1 MAVDTMPDN
10 PPTAFVT
17 GATRGIGREV
27 AFLLAR
33 RGYRVHVCGASAGSV
48 AACQAEARAE
58 NLPITVHRIDVRDA
72 DALGEGIARAA
83 AGTGRLD
90 VLVSNA
96 GRPVLGNA
104 RTLTL
109 SDWDSCL
116 DINLRAHFVAAKAAI
131 EPMRRAGGGA
141 IVLISSI
148 WALTAFADRTAYVTA
163 KTATTGLCRALA
175 VDHAGE
181 NIRVNCVAPGFVDTD
196 LLRGSILR
204 RTADVA
210 GELAR
215 LAGQHPLGRLIE
227 PADIAHAVA
236 FLAGGE
242 ARNIT
247 GQTLVVDGG
256 VTVRFAF
263 PGS

>member
-1 MAVDTMPDN
+1 MPDSSR
-10 PPTAFVT
+10 TAFVT

-33 RGYRVHVCGASAGSV
+33 RGYSVHVCGASAESV
-48 AACQAEARAE
+48 AACQSEADTHG
-58 NLPITVHRIDVRDA
+58 LPITAHRIDVRDA
-72 DALGEGIARAA
+72 AALQDGIARAA
-83 AGTGRLD
+83 HDTGRLD

-109 SDWDSCL
+109 DDWDTCL

-131 EPMRRAGGGA
+131 EPMREAGGGA

-148 WALTAFADRTAYVTA
+148 WALTAFADRAAYVTA

-181 NIRVNCVAPGFVDTD
+181 NIRVNCVTPGFVDTD
-196 LLRGSILR
+196 LLRASIAR
-204 RTADVA
+204 RTPDVA

-215 LAGQHPLGRLIE
+215 RAGQHPLGRLIE
-227 PADIAHAVA
+227 PQDIAHAVA
-236 FLAGGE
+236 FLAGDE